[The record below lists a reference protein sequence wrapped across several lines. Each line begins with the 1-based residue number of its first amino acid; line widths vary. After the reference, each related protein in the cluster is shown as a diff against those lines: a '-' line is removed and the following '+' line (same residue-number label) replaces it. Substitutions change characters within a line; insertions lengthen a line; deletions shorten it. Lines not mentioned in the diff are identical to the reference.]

1 MKKIITLLLV
11 AAMAATAAV
20 STSAAD
26 VTGRTADIEIEAIS
40 TAPKI
45 DGKFSEEEWGTSP
58 ISSFTKEDRAA
69 YLSLCATDRPELL
82 ESDDLLPTAMDTY
95 LRWDDNYLYYC
106 SVVETKATYNA
117 TPEGSE
123 GSVWQGTSFIW
134 MTLSDKNITDSITK
148 VLVGMNNDGKILGY
162 NESVEAG
169 TSLEIGGK
177 PAYDDIAIVRE
188 NGVTVY
194 EAKFA
199 WSDIMPQGAK
209 LSAGDEFI
217 FYSLYMPAIDDTAN
231 PVDVAIGG
239 ISDEGKYLYW
249 NVTLGD
255 EIVAETE
262 AETTADVSADAT
274 EVVDAVA
281 ETTTAPATFDAGVI
295 AAVAAIVSAAG
306 YAVSKK
312 H

>member
-11 AAMAATAAV
+11 AAMATAA
-20 STSAAD
+20 SITTSAVD

-45 DGKFSEEEWGTSP
+45 DGKFSEEEWGSSP

-69 YLSLCATDRPELL
+69 YLSLCAADRPELL

-117 TPEGSE
+117 TAEGNDAA
-123 GSVWQGTSFIW
+123 VWQGTSFIW
-134 MTLSDKNITDSITK
+134 MTLSDKAVTDSITK
-148 VLVGMNNDGKILGY
+148 ILVGMNNDGKILAY
-162 NESVEAG
+162 NESVENG
-169 TSLEIGGK
+169 TSLEVGGK
-177 PAYDDIAIVRE
+177 PAYSDIAISRE

-194 EAKFA
+194 ETKFA
-199 WSDIMPQGAK
+199 WSDITPEGAK
-209 LSAGDEFI
+209 RMAGDEFI

-239 ISDEGKYLYW
+239 INDDGKYLYW

-255 EIVAETE
+255 EIVVETE
-262 AETTADVSADAT
+262 AETEAVA
-274 EVVDAVA
+274 EVVDTAA
-281 ETTTAPATFDAGVI
+281 ETTTATAPQTFDASVI

-306 YAVSKK
+306 YMVSKK

>member
-1 MKKIITLLLV
+1 MKKVITLLLV
-11 AAMAATAAV
+11 AAMAATAAL
-20 STSAAD
+20 STAAVD

-40 TAPKI
+40 TVPKI
-45 DGKFSEEEWGTSP
+45 DGKFSEEEWGSAP

-69 YLSLCATDRPELL
+69 YLSLCATDKPELL

-117 TPEGSE
+117 TAEGNE
-123 GSVWQGTSFIW
+123 AAVWQGTSFIW

-148 VLVGMNNDGKILGY
+148 VLVGMNNDGKILAY
-162 NESVEAG
+162 NESVENG
-169 TSLEIGGK
+169 TSLEVGGT
-177 PAYDDIAIVRE
+177 PAYEDIAIVRE

-199 WSDIMPQGAK
+199 WSTIMPQGAK

-255 EIVAETE
+255 EIVVETE
-262 AETTADVSADAT
+262 AETTA
-274 EVVDAVA
+274 EVVDAA
-281 ETTTAPATFDAGVI
+281 AEATETTTVTAPATFDAGVI
-295 AAVAAIVSAAG
+295 AAVTAIVSAAG